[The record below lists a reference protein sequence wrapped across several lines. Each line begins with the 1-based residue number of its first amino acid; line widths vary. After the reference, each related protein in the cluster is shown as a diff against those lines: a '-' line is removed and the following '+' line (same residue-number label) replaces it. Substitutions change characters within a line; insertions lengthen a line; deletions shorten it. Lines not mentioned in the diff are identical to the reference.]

1 MEEKRKI
8 KFGERMENVGSGNEK
23 RINRNN
29 DEEINNM
36 ETCYLAKFMCIY

>member
-8 KFGERMENVGSGNEK
+8 KFGERMENVGRGNEK

-29 DEEINNM
+29 DEEINNIK
-36 ETCYLAKFMCIY
+36 TGYLAKFMCIY